1 MSDTPQQEEQQDV
14 PAARHD
20 DPQARQMPKAP
31 EDRGGESV
39 AGAAGPDDDAPV
51 DEGTATAPKARE
63 FPRPADCSLN
73 LGVIGNCAFSALID
87 GRARVVWCCLP
98 RFDGDPV
105 FNALLHPGEGAAAWG
120 FEIEDFA
127 HAKQWYEPNTAVLR
141 TQLFDSAGQGIEIT
155 DFAPRFY
162 SRARY
167 FRPLMLVRRVRP
179 IAGAPRMRVAL
190 DPRFQ
195 WGAQEPV
202 EVTRGSNHIRYV
214 GPDVTLRLNTDASIS
229 HILSR
234 QPFVVSRE
242 YNFMFGVDETLL
254 DGIADTARRFEQE
267 TIAYWR
273 VWSKRLAIPFEYQDA
288 VIRAAITLKMSLY
301 EDTGAIVAAMTT
313 SIPEAPDSQRNW
325 DYRYCWLRDAFF
337 VVRALNSLSEVGT
350 MEDYLRWLGNVVI
363 GSHGEHI
370 QPLYGIGLEREL
382 PESFVESLPGYR
394 GMGPVRVGNQAQEH
408 FQHDVYGNIVLGA
421 AQAFH
426 DHRLLQRA
434 GEAEFPHLEAV
445 GERAIAVYG
454 TPDAGM
460 WELRTRARVHTSS
473 ALMSWAACDRL
484 AMIARALDKTA
495 RAEAASSG
503 KPAENRINFAE
514 RAAYWHGHASRMRE
528 EILAKSWSE
537 ERQAFAE
544 SFGGRELDASILLMA
559 EVGLIDA
566 RDPRFVST
574 VDAMEKTLCDG
585 PYMRRYEAADDFG
598 KPETAFNICT
608 FWRIDALAKI
618 GRKAEARQIF
628 ETMLAARNP
637 LGLLSE
643 DTHPVTGEMWGNF
656 PQTYSMV
663 GIINAAMR
671 LSAPWDS
678 AI

>member
-1 MSDTPQQEEQQDV
+1 MSEEQLS
-14 PAARHD
+14 
-20 DPQARQMPKAP
+20 KAP
-31 EDRGGESV
+31 EDRAGE
-39 AGAAGPDDDAPV
+39 ALADAAGPDDRAPV
-51 DEGTATAPKARE
+51 DLQAATAPG
-63 FPRPADCSLN
+63 PRGFAPPAEPSLDV
-73 LGVIGNCAFSALID
+73 GVIGNCAYSALID
-87 GRARVVWCCLP
+87 ARGRAVWCCLP

-105 FNALLHPGEGAAAWG
+105 FNALLHPGEGAGAWSID
-120 FEIEDFA
+120 IEDFA
-127 HAKQWYEPNTAVLR
+127 EAKQWYEPNTAVLR

-162 SRARY
+162 SRSRY
-167 FRPLMLVRRVRP
+167 FRPLMMVRRVRP
-179 IAGAPRMRVAL
+179 IAGAPRIRVSL

-195 WGAQEPV
+195 WGASEPI

-229 HILSR
+229 HILAR
-234 QPFVVSRE
+234 QPFVISRE

-254 DGIADTARRFEQE
+254 DGIADTARKFEQE

-273 VWSKRLAIPFEYQDA
+273 TWSKRLAIPFEYQDA
-288 VIRAAITLKMSLY
+288 VIRAAITLKLSLY

-313 SIPEAPDSQRNW
+313 SIPEAPGSQRNW

-382 PESFVESLPGYR
+382 PESFVEGLPGYR

-426 DHRLLQRA
+426 DHRLLARA
-434 GEAEFPHLEAV
+434 GVAEFPHLEAV
-445 GERAIAVYG
+445 GERAVSVYG

-484 AMIARALDKTA
+484 AKIARTLELPD
-495 RAEAASSG
+495 RAT
-503 KPAENRINFAE
+503 
-514 RAAYWHGHASRMRE
+514 YWHGHAARMKE
-528 EILAKSWSE
+528 EILAKSWCE

-544 SFGGRELDASILLMA
+544 SFGGHELDASILLMV

-566 RDPRFVST
+566 RDPRFIST
-574 VDAMEKTLCDG
+574 VDAMEKSLCDG

-663 GIINAAMR
+663 GIINAAVR

-678 AI
+678 CI